1 MKNYKKGLL
10 TLTVLAAMSLM
21 AAEDRT
27 IYVTTLA
34 DEDGENA
41 EKCSLREALKAASMH
56 KAYGGCSAGQ
66 LYSTMPNIIQLEAGT
81 YLLTKELRPNSNVV
95 IIGKESADYSRPD
108 ALTNNYPA
116 ALPLKTTISGQG
128 TSRIFNTI
136 YENKPSLSLQDII
149 LVDGSSFSDTNNN
162 VGGAI
167 YAGGAVT
174 LNNVSI
180 LNAKAKTGGAIFLND
195 VTSTL
200 KINFGVFESNQAD
213 QGSVLG
219 MSCSDN
225 LLFTSRSID
234 INTASFIKNGSANS
248 SSVFNFCGQPTAT
261 FTANTITQ
269 NIANSNTGS
278 VIQFSAVTPQG
289 KVNFSDNSSLVLLS
303 NTIVKNDAWATL
315 LYGFYGIKVL
325 TNNILAYNDAN
336 AGKSCRYADGDVS
349 KVEKSG
355 LALNANA
362 LTLTAGNDQ
371 CEVAEILIKDKKDKS
386 LDVSNI
392 NFSTILTDLEAS
404 SESTNFM
411 PMYFPKDLGTD
422 QDLVDFGLTGCS
434 ASDQRG
440 VTRIIAA
447 NSNGENEKAN
457 TCDIGS
463 TEVLR
468 LTANN
473 LSATNTSI
481 VDAFTSFQTEL
492 DNYNRL
498 IADKTTNQ
506 DYIPFYKIQADKYST
521 LVKYTKLD
529 QKYRTIFVDP
539 FVTSLP
545 AEIVTKDASGKDVRI
560 VKHMSADNYDVEVK
574 ALGIGLLNGKNE
586 FEGKEDPEFK
596 CEWNPNLNKIMM
608 WRTNDNVTPSG
619 DSEFCSYKLILKSD
633 KTIVSSAYVIG
644 SFINIAPIVKDT
656 TLNIAYGST
665 NTLDVDL
672 LQYANDDGDGN
683 TGALTNPNKPKFYV
697 DAKGVELPIRIASNI
712 DPVVITADRSGPCPG
727 SDSKFTCYGG
737 KVHIQLRS
745 TLDPFSYKFTY
756 YVYDADGL
764 ISNAA
769 TARLENSGTAK
780 DSTRV
785 SGGGSMGWMSL
796 VGLFGL
802 LGYRRYQNKKLK

>member
-136 YENKPSLSLQDII
+136 YENKPSLSLQDVI
-149 LVDGSSFSDTNNN
+149 LVDGSSFSDSNNN

-180 LNAKAKTGGAIFLND
+180 LNAKAKVGGAIFLND

-269 NIANSNTGS
+269 NIANPNTGS
-278 VIQFSAVTPQG
+278 VVQFSAVTPQG
-289 KVNFSDNSSLVLLS
+289 KVNFSDKSSLILLS

-315 LYGFYGIKVL
+315 LYGFYGVKVL
-325 TNNILAYNDAN
+325 TNNILAYN

-362 LTLTAGNDQ
+362 LTLIAGNDQ
-371 CEVAEILIKDKKDKS
+371 CEIAEILTKDKKDNS

-404 SESTNFM
+404 SESTSFM

-422 QDLVDFGLTGCS
+422 QDLVDFGLSGCS
-434 ASDQRG
+434 TSDQRG

-473 LSATNTSI
+473 LSATNSSI
-481 VDAFTSFQTEL
+481 VDALTSFQTEL

-539 FVTSLP
+539 FATSLP
-545 AEIVTKDASGKDVRI
+545 AEIVTKDAAGNDVRI
-560 VKHMSADNYDVEVK
+560 VKHMSVDNYDVEVK
-574 ALGIGLLNGKNE
+574 ALGIGLLNSKNE
-586 FEGKEDPEFK
+586 FEGKEDPELN
-596 CEWNPNLNKIMM
+596 CEWNSNLNKIMI

-644 SFINIAPIVKDT
+644 NFINIAPIVKDT